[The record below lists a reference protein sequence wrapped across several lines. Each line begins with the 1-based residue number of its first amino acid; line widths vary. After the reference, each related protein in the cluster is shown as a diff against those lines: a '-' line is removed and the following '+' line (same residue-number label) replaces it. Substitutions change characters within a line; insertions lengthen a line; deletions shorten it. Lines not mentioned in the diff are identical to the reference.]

1 MKNEPTQTIIQQI
14 QPQCDN
20 LYKKMKHEKDMQH
33 KTNRSLAERTGIPI
47 STTAKFFSGTLS
59 NPGIFSVTAWCIDLS
74 LSLDVLMGI
83 SRENESEC
91 VARIA
96 ELEAELAS
104 EKRENELLK
113 NQNKQLE
120 AGIAERK
127 PIIYGLAGLC
137 LLLAFAVLAY
147 IIIDMSNLNFG
158 FFRAD
163 NFGNSLTVLTL
174 GFGILI
180 VAALHIITKN
190 KAKNKNDNTTEKR

>member
-33 KTNRSLAERTGIPI
+33 KTNRGLAERTGIPI
-47 STTAKFFSGTLS
+47 STTAKFFSGVLS

-83 SRENESEC
+83 SRDNDSEC

-96 ELEAELAS
+96 ELEVELAS
-104 EKRENELLK
+104 EKREIELLK
-113 NQNKQLE
+113 NHNKQLE

-137 LLLAFAVLAY
+137 LLLTFAVLAY
-147 IIIDMSNLNFG
+147 IVIDMRNLNFG
-158 FFRAD
+158 FFRSD
-163 NFGNSLTVLTL
+163 NFSGGLIALTL
-174 GFGILI
+174 GIGILI
-180 VAALHIITKN
+180 VAARHIIKN
-190 KAKNKNDNTTEKR
+190 KAKNKDDNTTEKR